1 MAGAHD
7 PFFTTRP
14 ASRVG
19 LGLSTAHAIAHQ
31 YGGGLDL
38 SSSVG
43 EGTTVLLR
51 WPLHEVE

>member
-1 MAGAHD
+1 MARARD